1 MVQYDSVATAITLDT
16 NSVFTS
22 LIDTCFILLGL
33 KKGISMYNKKEALIV
48 ILAILTLTSV
58 VIIPAFSADT
68 LTPSDFTQES
78 FYKIIDFFDYTRSN
92 AAAAG
97 KTPPANNT
105 HAWLYLTY
113 VNKSGI
119 QMMYGGLQNI
129 TDETYSITAPI
140 QTWMM
145 HYKSRNQTED
155 IVTAGAFI
163 MLLAFNDT
171 TSSIYE
177 NSPDKNDTLYGS
189 LNLGFDLTAHFGSET
204 PPGLATKTSIIPLTS
219 SNNGLNWHWGMTYT
233 NMTAIWWETSMN
245 TPVKIFRAITRYDE
259 LTFTYDLVLNPTDG
273 TAILTANYVIGKITD
288 LWLFPVFWHYNNTGG
303 YGPFGIFKLDALNV
317 HQILTKWHIKMSIV
331 QFQSTVVL
339 GHTTTSESNGENAKD
354 SEEFV
359 GNSSITTKINLGE
372 RIFDANFA
380 TKQTYR
386 LYNYTE
392 DHTETEYTTY
402 NTTTRTAKSATLANN
417 PIFLLHTSLMKYI
430 PIVLANMDPA
440 LYQQAKEHLLSLT
453 YADYFYIIAYP
464 TYGGYRI
471 EHDPTYT
478 AYYNAAAG
486 ETTKPPSW
494 TGLILVVAIIAI
506 IIIVAVVA
514 LRSRRPKTPGQQT
527 NPPQSSGPP
536 SPTFFVLCWKSFVE
550 QFRTLGL

>member
-1 MVQYDSVATAITLDT
+1 MQ
-16 NSVFTS
+16 
-22 LIDTCFILLGL
+22 
-33 KKGISMYNKKEALIV
+33 NKKEALIV
-48 ILAILTLTSV
+48 ILAILTLANV
-58 VIIPAFSADT
+58 LIIPAMSADT
-68 LTPSDFTQES
+68 LTPDDFTQES
-78 FYKIIDFFDYTRSN
+78 FYKIIDFFDYARSY
-92 AAAAG
+92 AAANG

-145 HYKSRNQTED
+145 HYKSKNQTED

-171 TSSIYE
+171 ASSIYE

-189 LNLGFDLTAHFGSET
+189 LNLGFDLTAHFGGET

-219 SNNGLNWHWGMTYT
+219 TNNGLNWHWGMKYT

-245 TPVKIFRAITRYDE
+245 NAAPTFRAVTRYDE
-259 LTFTYDLVLNPTDG
+259 LTFMYDLVLNPTDG
-273 TAILTANYVIGKITD
+273 TATLTASYIIGKITD
-288 LWLFPVFWHYNNTGG
+288 LWLFPIFWHYNNTGG
-303 YGPFGIFKLDALNV
+303 YGPFGHFKLDTLDV
-317 HQILTKWHIKMSIV
+317 HQFLTKWHIKMSIV

-339 GHTTTSESNGENAKD
+339 GHTITSESNGENAKD
-354 SEEFV
+354 TEEFV
-359 GNSSITTKINLGE
+359 GNSSITTKTDAGE

-392 DHTETEYTTY
+392 DNTETQYTTY

-478 AYYNAAAG
+478 AYYNAAPGGTNPPNWAG
-486 ETTKPPSW
+486 
-494 TGLILVVAIIAI
+494 LAVVVAIIAI
-506 IIIVAVVA
+506 IIIAAVVV
-514 LRSRRPKTPGQQT
+514 LSRRRPKAPNTQ
-527 NPPQSSGPP
+527 QSSGPP
-536 SPTFFVLCWKSFVE
+536 PPTLFVQRQKSFV
-550 QFRTLGL
+550 RLRMLGI